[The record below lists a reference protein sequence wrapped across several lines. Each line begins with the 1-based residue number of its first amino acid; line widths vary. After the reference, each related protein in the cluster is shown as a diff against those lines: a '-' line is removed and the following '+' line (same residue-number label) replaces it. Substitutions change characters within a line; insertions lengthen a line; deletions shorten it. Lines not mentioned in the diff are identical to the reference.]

1 MPVAATNT
9 SANSA
14 LFYLN
19 RNSSNQEAALNRI
32 SSGTRITNSADDTA
46 GLAISDQLQADI
58 TALEQA
64 AITTQQVES
73 LLQIADGG
81 LARVGDILQRMKALA
96 VQDNSG
102 TVDATSQGF
111 IATEYAALAAQIA
124 TVAAATDY
132 NGTALIDGTGVA
144 TVVVVG
150 VNATD
155 TITLGLNTINATQ
168 AGLTFSAA
176 LGGGTPVDI
185 TNADNAIN
193 NLGGFRSTIGSL
205 TSRIQF
211 QGENIQTQLTNLKE
225 AKSAIFDADIALEQT
240 NFTNF
245 QVLTEAAIASLSQA
259 NQAKQSLLSLLR

>member
-19 RNSSNQEAALNRI
+19 RNSSNQEMALNKI

-81 LARVGDILQRMKALA
+81 LARVGDILQRMKALT

-111 IATEYAALAAQIA
+111 IATEYAALAAQID

-132 NGTALIDGTGVA
+132 NGTPLIIGGAA

-155 TITLGLNTINATQ
+155 TITLGLNTIAVSQ
-168 AGLTFSAA
+168 AGLGFTANLAGAA
-176 LGGGTPVDI
+176 APADI
-185 TNADNAIN
+185 TAADAAIN
-193 NLGGFRSTIGSL
+193 ALGGFRSTVGSL

-240 NFTNF
+240 NFTNY